1 MISKRM
7 FSGLQATALVLGVG
21 LMAGCASTA
30 SNEQIEQAQSDA
42 QEALQ
47 MAREAKQEAQ
57 AASETARAAQ
67 SAASAA
73 EECCASNKAKID
85 RMMQR
90 SQQK

>member
-1 MISKRM
+1 MISKKM

-21 LMAGCASTA
+21 LMAGCAST
-30 SNEQIEQAQSDA
+30 EQIEQAQSDA

-85 RMMQR
+85 RMMER